1 MERCPACRARLNN
14 SVVCKRCNCD
24 LTLVFAAQ
32 DQSEKTLQ
40 LAIQALS
47 HNQSEQACQQ
57 VTQALQLDAT
67 PLAILV
73 NKYLQLYPPTV
84 QQAGSAIVDAITS
97 RASQSLKYVQR
108 TLLKNHT
115 H

>member
-1 MERCPACRARLNN
+1 CPACRARLNN
-14 SVVCKRCNCD
+14 NVVCKRCDCD

-57 VTQALQLDAT
+57 VMQALQLDAT
-67 PLAILV
+67 PLAILI
-73 NKYLQLYPPTV
+73 NQYLQLYPSST
-84 QQAGSAIVDAITS
+84 QQTTLRIVDTITN
-97 RASQSLKYVQR
+97 RVSQSLKHVQHSLQKR
-108 TLLKNHT
+108 HI
-115 H
+115 